1 MKVLLLTQVLPYPP
15 DSGPKVKTFYVLKYL
30 AQKHEVTLVSFVRGD
45 QSEHIRVLESYCKT
59 IHTIPMKR
67 SFGQNLTALF
77 KSLVGNS
84 PWMMARDDIKEMR
97 QLVDHLATQEKFDVA
112 HADQLN
118 MAQYA
123 QRVKGARHVL
133 DAHNALWVLYQRLAQ
148 TMGRGVKR
156 WLLERDWRL
165 LKEYEGSICLEFDQV
180 LTVSDEDKASFEEA
194 MGGKKREIHVIPI
207 AVDSDE
213 LQAIRRD
220 KDASHIVSIGT
231 MYWPPN
237 IDGMMWFL
245 DNVLPLIWA
254 KRPKTVC
261 DIIGARPPQ
270 QLIDYGKSHTE
281 VNVTG
286 YVDDTTTYLQKAGL
300 MIVPLRAG
308 GGMRVKI
315 LNALSQALPLVTTTL
330 GCEGIQVEH
339 GRHLLIADT
348 PSEFAEAVLWL
359 LDNPDLANKLGEN
372 GRRLIQEKYDYRT
385 ACAPLERIYSN

>member
-1 MKVLLLTQVLPYPP
+1 
-15 DSGPKVKTFYVLKYL
+15 
-30 AQKHEVTLVSFVRGD
+30 
-45 QSEHIRVLESYCKT
+45 
-59 IHTIPMKR
+59 
-67 SFGQNLTALF
+67 
-77 KSLVGNS
+77 
-84 PWMMARDDIKEMR
+84 
-97 QLVDHLATQEKFDVA
+97 
-112 HADQLN
+112 
-118 MAQYA
+118 
-123 QRVKGARHVL
+123 VL

-180 LTVSDEDKASFEEA
+180 LTVSEEDKASFEEA